1 MDAFDYADAQK
12 APSARR
18 TVGLVWNI
26 LTILVLLLTLCVGV
40 AFLVVFINPQ
50 VSFNPFKPPPTTPE
64 LPTPTPT
71 FKSVIQLPPT
81 WTPAPTLEPM
91 ATFTPKPTF
100 TPYYSP
106 TPYVPPSP
114 TATQPTPVNTTTPVP
129 GGMSFVVQQ
138 GMPKAIANVYHL
150 EAGCNWMGVA
160 GRASSLNDAPV
171 VGLFV
176 QLGGTLEGRPYEKLS
191 MTGTA
196 TQYGQSGFEFQ
207 LADHT
212 IATKGTLWVQLL
224 DQQNLPLS
232 DKVYFDTYADCEKNL
247 IIIYFQQVK

>member
-1 MDAFDYADAQK
+1 
-12 APSARR
+12 
-18 TVGLVWNI
+18 VGLVWNI

-40 AFLVVFINPQ
+40 AFLVVFIDPQ

-71 FKSVIQLPPT
+71 IKSVFQLPPT
-81 WTPAPTLEPM
+81 WTPAPTLEPT

-114 TATQPTPVNTTTPVP
+114 TATQPTPENTTTPVP

-138 GMPKAIANVYHL
+138 GTPKAIPNIYHPD
-150 EAGCNWMGVA
+150 AGCNWMGVA
-160 GRASSLNDAPV
+160 GNVFSLN
-171 VGLFV
+171 GGMRV
-176 QLGGTLEGRPYEKLS
+176 QSFIKLGGTLEGRPIDQIS
-191 MTGTA
+191 FTGVA
-196 TQYGQSGFEFQ
+196 IQLGLNGFEIQ

-212 IATKGTLWVQLL
+212 IATKGTLWLQLQ
-224 DQQNLPLS
+224 DQQELPLS
-232 DKVYFDTYADCEKNL
+232 EKVYFDTFADCEKNL